1 MLVSLARICSPG
13 GEVSTLLRM
22 VSRLRTIQ
30 LRSGIRNRL
39 YRNTGF
45 FLGAWAFHYFPFY
58 LMSRQRFLH
67 HYLPAHLASAL
78 VAGSVLN
85 FILVETVNYP
95 VSARGPRTRLRPA
108 VRAKMNGLA
117 WGMVLGLMAVVFG
130 MFLFIAPLTYGS
142 T

>member
-1 MLVSLARICSPG
+1 M
-13 GEVSTLLRM
+13 
-22 VSRLRTIQ
+22 
-30 LRSGIRNRL
+30 

-45 FLGAWAFHYFPFY
+45 FLGTWALHYFPFY
-58 LMSRQRFLH
+58 LMTRQKFLH

-95 VSARGPRTRLRPA
+95 ISAPGPRTRLRPA
-108 VRAKMNGLA
+108 VRAKMNKVAWIGTLA
-117 WGMVLGLMAVVFG
+117 VLGIVVASW
-130 MFLFIAPLTYGS
+130 LWIAPLTYGL

>member
-1 MLVSLARICSPG
+1 M
-13 GEVSTLLRM
+13 
-22 VSRLRTIQ
+22 
-30 LRSGIRNRL
+30 

-45 FLGAWAFHYFPFY
+45 FLGTWAFHYFPFY
-58 LMSRQRFLH
+58 LMTRQKFLH

-95 VSARGPRTRLRPA
+95 ISAPGPRTRLRPA
-108 VRAKMNGLA
+108 VRAKMNKVAWIATLTVLA
-117 WGMVLGLMAVVFG
+117 TVVASW
-130 MFLFIAPLTYGS
+130 LWIAPLTYGL